1 MRPEISRDSV
11 IYRMSKK
18 QTDAVLLTTLAPLI
32 LAVTCTLAVLRWGAP
47 LPIIAL
53 AVLLWVPVILGYYL
67 YATRSINIYLHSFVK
82 KFLAFDDPGRLI
94 AQFNGEK
101 RGEPEGKFGNGF
113 ITGSFVVADLPYR
126 FKWAYKSEIV
136 WAYLRHPRFSAIVIP
151 PLNPYRISIYL
162 ASGDRLEISGGNRD
176 AAENF
181 YRLLKDVAPF
191 ARFGDTQETRDL
203 WLVDRKSLVSAAAYK
218 MREMTAIEGRSD
230 STPDD
235 GQRGSTADVARIVAR
250 LERVN
255 VLVRD
260 KDEEHKKQINNLN
273 LALEKNDFR
282 RSADLI
288 DLMGDTQNTEAMGLL
303 ISLLDNPEATVK
315 AHAALTLGKLG
326 ERSAVERLIRLL
338 ENDSAQVRENAAMA
352 LGMIGDNR
360 AELPLRT
367 MSAGNADVKRAAIR
381 ALSLIEK
388 GKR

>member
-1 MRPEISRDSV
+1 
-11 IYRMSKK
+11 MSKK

-47 LPIIAL
+47 LPIIAIT
-53 AVLLWVPVILGYYL
+53 ALLWVPVIFGYYL
-67 YATRSINIYLHSFVK
+67 YATRSKNIYLHSFVK
-82 KFLAFDDPGRLI
+82 KFFTFDDPGRLI
-94 AQFNGEK
+94 AQFDGEK
-101 RGEPEGKFGNGF
+101 RGEPACKFGNGF

-136 WAYLRHPRFSAIVIP
+136 WAYLRHPKFSAIDIP
-151 PLNPYRISIYL
+151 LLNPYRISIYL
-162 ASGDRLEISGGNRD
+162 ASGDRLEISGGNRV

-181 YRLLKDVAPF
+181 YRLLKDLAPF
-191 ARFGDTQETRDL
+191 ARFGDTRETRDL
-203 WLVDRKSLVSAAAYK
+203 WLVDRKVLVSEAAYK
-218 MREMTAIEGRSD
+218 MKEITPVEGRSD

-235 GQRGSTADVARIVAR
+235 GQRESSSDVARIVAR

-260 KDEEHKKQINNLN
+260 KDEEYEKQINNLN
-273 LALEKNDFR
+273 SALEKNDFQ

-288 DLMGDTQNTEAMGLL
+288 DLMGDTLNTEAVELL
-303 ISLLDNPEATVK
+303 ISLLDNPEAAVK
-315 AHAALTLGKLG
+315 AHAALSLGKLG
-326 ERSAVERLIRLL
+326 ERSAVERLIGLL
-338 ENDSAQVRENAAMA
+338 ENDSALVGENAAMA

-367 MSAGNADVKRAAIR
+367 VSSGNICVKRAAIR
-381 ALSLIEK
+381 ALSLIEN